1 MAASRTRTRTRTRTR
16 QRQRQFNGG
25 AEVANVEKKA
35 QKVAIDAVGPI
46 TQKGISLL
54 KKAMKIPRGA
64 ARTIKREMQK
74 GRERE
79 RGRERTRTRQRG
91 RN

>member
-1 MAASRTRTRTRTRTR
+1 MPSRNRTRQR

-25 AEVANVEKKA
+25 AKVTNVVKKA

-46 TQKGISLL
+46 TQKGISLI

-64 ARTIKREMQK
+64 AKTIKREMQK

-79 RGRERTRTRQRG
+79 RTRTRQRG